1 MGGEGRRVSA
11 RERGDVRATLTV
23 TRRARAA
30 RLERPG
36 PPAETHRSKRGEKK
50 RRGSGRRLSRLAG
63 KSGRGADTRDLTRG
77 VAERAPRCAEFGAHA
92 SPACTRDDI
101 SGGAGGA
108 GRLTWMATKKRPPW

>member
-36 PPAETHRSKRGEKK
+36 PPAETHRSKKGEGKK
-50 RRGSGRRLSRLAG
+50 RRGSSPAFQAG
-63 KSGRGADTRDLTRG
+63 WEDGGGADTRDLTRG
-77 VAERAPRCAEFGAHA
+77 VVERSREFGAHA

-101 SGGAGGA
+101 SGRAGGA